1 MKRGILRFASAI
13 PLALVPLLCN
23 VPGGLPGGVTAASG
37 QGSLLVD
44 SDFESNATGKQLRA
58 REQPQGWYESRRDG
72 KQGRLQLKLST
83 KKIGG
88 NATHK
93 AMIKAS
99 PEFNTY
105 LSQRLAEPQ
114 EGRLSLQ
121 WDIYVKDILPP
132 YNRSAFQMIGNASI
146 RGRGPN
152 GAGGERFV
160 FLAFERAAAPG
171 MLNLFAFEGK
181 SPEQWDARTLLVP
194 DLPIKKWHTIRVDL
208 DVPQEEYMVSVI
220 GLTTE
225 PIRVRAFKTKK
236 RPIPTVLTHVSFA
249 SWNDGPGTFYVDNVR
264 QP

>member
-1 MKRGILRFASAI
+1 VL
-13 PLALVPLLCN
+13 LVCGGPT
-23 VPGGLPGGVTAASG
+23 GLPGGVTGVSA
-37 QGSLLVD
+37 QGPLLVD
-44 SDFESNATGKQLRA
+44 SDFEGNETGKQLRA

-72 KQGRLQLKLST
+72 KKGRLQLKLST

-88 NATHK
+88 NETRK

-114 EGRLSLQ
+114 EVRLTLQ

-181 SPEQWDARTLLVP
+181 SPDEWDARTLLVP
-194 DLPIKKWHTIRVDL
+194 NLPIKKWHTILVDV
-208 DVPQEEYMVSVI
+208 DIPGEEYSVSVP
-220 GLTTE
+220 GLTSS
-225 PIRVRAFKTKK
+225 PIRVKAFKAKK
-236 RPIPTVLTHVSFA
+236 RAVPKVLTHVSFA